1 MQALGATASSVQCF
15 LISQQRQSPHS
26 TAAGSMRGVIG
37 PHALAL
43 SLQLWRCSCSE
54 PLLCAL
60 RRFVRRSSRTGL
72 CLSVDHELN
81 RTLKQAMESKL

>member
-37 PHALAL
+37 PH
-43 SLQLWRCSCSE
+43 
-54 PLLCAL
+54 
-60 RRFVRRSSRTGL
+60 G
-72 CLSVDHELN
+72 
-81 RTLKQAMESKL
+81 TLKQAMESKL